1 MSKQSGQEH
10 PEITAAPKK
19 TKRDRRP
26 TACSVKRRSYRG

>member
-10 PEITAAPKK
+10 PEIPAAPKK